1 MNRLVSVIDLPVGS
15 TPGWEVKKHD
25 GDEDLRSVSESFVL
39 CQSLRQS
46 RDRWLSFFPKFSSRS
61 RGGKSSD
68 ISPPAHT
75 IQNRG
80 RCDLEVG
87 PHIFSGTAFSE
98 VHYLSSQPQSQAP
111 QSYQSYQS
119 TSSGN
124 NSPWTS
130 YGDAYSTNA
139 PQTHTPQSSDTQSS
153 APLLSSLSSV
163 TIITPA
169 LIHQVNSAASS
180 NPTLANL
187 LQLAAAGKASPDQ
200 LQTLGL
206 LIQSLAH
213 SPAVMSQNA
222 MPQSSYLPPPAK
234 EFDLVFEFQET
245 SSERWILPR
254 GPALCERKIDSSVT
268 DAAYDI
274 IITTCLSSTSDSTV
288 TAAPI
293 DDKGEVVTFRLIKA
307 PLPVW
312 DMVSRWVGGEEK
324 MKESR
329 VIFDQLIKNRP
340 HRSYLAHQLSPG
352 SLLTQLQNANTSPHA
367 MKSLRPGQSSGS
379 RSRRKPAQRKPS
391 TVTPPVNPPAV
402 SPMQGIHPNP
412 LLFAP
417 STGYLVPATSSASV
431 PAPAPTPTPLSVSVP
446 APQPQPK
453 PPKRPRVTTPRPVAQ
468 LPQIRCMSC
477 SQTDV
482 PLILGGRFCRPCV
495 DGGKANLE
503 IPSAR
508 YPAPSRSYYPT
519 ANYQHSIHPLQPFVP
534 PSSSTYRASPLG
546 TNRVASPNTTSTPI
560 HHEPQEPTN

>member
-15 TPGWEVKKHD
+15 TPGWEVEKQD
-25 GDEDLRSVSESFVL
+25 GDEDIKSVSESFVL

-75 IQNRG
+75 IQSRG
-80 RCDLEVG
+80 QCDLEVG
-87 PHIFSGTAFSE
+87 PHIFPGTAFSE
-98 VHYLSSQPQSQAP
+98 VHYLSSQPQSQTP
-111 QSYQSYQS
+111 QSYQSA
-119 TSSGN
+119 SSSNSSHWASCGN
-124 NSPWTS
+124 T
-130 YGDAYSTNA
+130 YSTNA
-139 PQTHTPQSSDTQSS
+139 AQTPPPQTNDPQSS

-222 MPQSSYLPPPAK
+222 MPQPSYTPLPAK

-254 GPALCERKIDSSVT
+254 GPALCERKIDSSVK

-274 IITTCLSSTSDSTV
+274 IITTCLSPTSDSTV
-288 TAAPI
+288 TATPI

-324 MKESR
+324 MKENR
-329 VIFDQLIKNRP
+329 IILEQLIKNRP

-352 SLLTQLQNANTSPHA
+352 SLLTQLQNANTSPYA
-367 MKSLRPGQSSGS
+367 MKLLKPGQTSGS
-379 RSRRKPAQRKPS
+379 RTRRKPAQRKPS
-391 TVTPPVNPPAV
+391 ASAVTPPVNPPAV

-412 LLFAP
+412 LLSALSTAP
-417 STGYLVPATSSASV
+417 SVTAPSSASV
-431 PAPAPTPTPLSVSVP
+431 PVPVVPTTLPASAPAP
-446 APQPQPK
+446 APQPK

-477 SQTDV
+477 GQTDV

-508 YPAPSRSYYPT
+508 YPAPSPLILSYCH
-519 ANYQHSIHPLQPFVP
+519 YQHSIHPLQPFVP
-534 PSSSTYRASPLG
+534 PSSSTYRASQLG
-546 TNRVASPNTTSTPI
+546 TNSVTSSNTTSTPM
-560 HHEPQEPTN
+560 HHEPQESTN

>member
-15 TPGWEVKKHD
+15 TPGWEVEKQD
-25 GDEDLRSVSESFVL
+25 GDEDLKSVSESFVL

-75 IQNRG
+75 IQSRG

-87 PHIFSGTAFSE
+87 PHIFSGTTFSE
-98 VHYLSSQPQSQAP
+98 VHYLSSQPPSQVP
-111 QSYQSYQS
+111 QSYQPYQS
-119 TSSGN
+119 TSSAN
-124 NSPWTS
+124 NSSWTS
-130 YGDAYSTNA
+130 YGNTYSTNA
-139 PQTHTPQSSDTQSS
+139 PQAPPQPNESQSS

-222 MPQSSYLPPPAK
+222 MPSPSYPPPPAK

-274 IITTCLSSTSDSTV
+274 IITTCL
-288 TAAPI
+288 APYV
-293 DDKGEVVTFRLIKA
+293 GFYEVVTFRLIKA

-329 VIFDQLIKNRP
+329 VILDQLMKNRRP
-340 HRSYLAHQLSPG
+340 RSYLGHQLLPG
-352 SLLTQLQNANTSPHA
+352 SLLTQLQNANTSPYA
-367 MKSLRPGQSSGS
+367 MKLLKPGQSSGS

-391 TVTPPVNPPAV
+391 TVTMPAIPSTV
-402 SPMQGIHPNP
+402 SPLQGIYPNP
-412 LLFAP
+412 LLSAP
-417 STGYLVPATSSASV
+417 STAPPVLAPSSAS
-431 PAPAPTPTPLSVSVP
+431 APAPLPCLRLRRPLCLC
-446 APQPQPK
+446 
-453 PPKRPRVTTPRPVAQ
+453 PRLNPNLQ
-468 LPQIRCMSC
+468 N
-477 SQTDV
+477 D
-482 PLILGGRFCRPCV
+482 LG
-495 DGGKANLE
+495 
-503 IPSAR
+503 
-508 YPAPSRSYYPT
+508 
-519 ANYQHSIHPLQPFVP
+519 
-534 PSSSTYRASPLG
+534 
-546 TNRVASPNTTSTPI
+546 
-560 HHEPQEPTN
+560 

>member
-1 MNRLVSVIDLPVGS
+1 MNRLVSVIDLPVGN
-15 TPGWEVKKHD
+15 TPGWEVEKQD
-25 GDEDLRSVSESFVL
+25 GDEDLKSVSESFVL

-61 RGGKSSD
+61 RGGKTSD

-75 IQNRG
+75 IQSRG

-87 PHIFSGTAFSE
+87 PHIFPGTTFSE
-98 VHYLSSQPQSQAP
+98 VHYLSSQPTSQVP
-111 QSYQSYQS
+111 QSYQPYQS

-124 NSPWTS
+124 NSSWTS
-130 YGDAYSTNA
+130 YGNSYSTNA
-139 PQTHTPQSSDTQSS
+139 PQASPQPNESQSS

-222 MPQSSYLPPPAK
+222 ISSPSYPPAPTK

-274 IITTCLSSTSDSTV
+274 IITTCLAPTSDSTV
-288 TAAPI
+288 AATPVEE
-293 DDKGEVVTFRLIKA
+293 KAEVVTFRLIKA

-312 DMVSRWVGGEEK
+312 DVVSRWVGGEEK

-329 VIFDQLIKNRP
+329 VILDQLMKNRP
-340 HRSYLAHQLSPG
+340 PRSYLGLQLSPG
-352 SLLTQLQNANTSPHA
+352 SLLTQLQNAEHISI
-367 MKSLRPGQSSGS
+367 RDE
-379 RSRRKPAQRKPS
+379 RKPS
-391 TVTPPVNPPAV
+391 TVTTPAV
-402 SPMQGIHPNP
+402 PATLSSLQGIHPNP
-412 LLFAP
+412 LLSASSTAP
-417 STGYLVPATSSASV
+417 SVPAPSSASTPAPVSV
-431 PAPAPTPTPLSVSVP
+431 PAPAPTSLP
-446 APQPQPK
+446 APALQPK

-477 SQTDV
+477 GQTDV

-503 IPSAR
+503 IPSVR
-508 YPAPSRSYYPT
+508 YPVQSRSYYPT
-519 ANYQHSIHPLQPFVP
+519 AHYPQSIHPPQPFVP
-534 PSSSTYRASPLG
+534 PSSSAYRASPLG
-546 TNRVASPNTTSTPI
+546 TNHVVSPNTTISPVQ
-560 HHEPQEPTN
+560 HEPQESKN

>member
-15 TPGWEVKKHD
+15 TPGWEVEKQD
-25 GDEDLRSVSESFVL
+25 GDEDLKSVSESFVL

-46 RDRWLSFFPKFSSRS
+46 RNRWLSFFPKFSSRS

-75 IQNRG
+75 IQSRG

-87 PHIFSGTAFSE
+87 PHIFPETTFSE
-98 VHYLSSQPQSQAP
+98 P
-111 QSYQSYQS
+111 YQS

-124 NSPWTS
+124 NSSWTS
-130 YGDAYSTNA
+130 YGNTSSANA
-139 PQTHTPQSSDTQSS
+139 PQASPQPNESQSS

-222 MPQSSYLPPPAK
+222 MPSPSYPPAPTK

-274 IITTCLSSTSDSTV
+274 IITTCLAPTSDSTV
-288 TAAPI
+288 VATPVE
-293 DDKGEVVTFRLIKA
+293 DKAEVITFRLIKA
-307 PLPVW
+307 PLLVW

-329 VIFDQLIKNRP
+329 VILDQLMKNRP
-340 HRSYLAHQLSPG
+340 PRSYLGLQLSPG
-352 SLLTQLQNANTSPHA
+352 SLLTQLQNANTSPYA
-367 MKSLRPGQSSGS
+367 MKLLKPGQSSGS
-379 RSRRKPAQRKPS
+379 RPRRKPTQRKPS
-391 TVTPPVNPPAV
+391 TVTMPAIPSTV
-402 SPMQGIHPNP
+402 SSLQGIHPNP
-412 LLFAP
+412 LLSAP
-417 STGYLVPATSSASV
+417 STASPVPAPSPAPVPV
-431 PAPAPTPTPLSVSVP
+431 PAPAPTSLPAP
-446 APQPQPK
+446 APQPK
-453 PPKRPRVTTPRPVAQ
+453 PLKRPRVTTPRPVVQ

-477 SQTDV
+477 GQTDV
-482 PLILGGRFCRPCV
+482 PLILGGSKLDISSLLVVRFSF
-495 DGGKANLE
+495 LF
-503 IPSAR
+503 
-508 YPAPSRSYYPT
+508 
-519 ANYQHSIHPLQPFVP
+519 FV
-534 PSSSTYRASPLG
+534 
-546 TNRVASPNTTSTPI
+546 
-560 HHEPQEPTN
+560 

>member
-1 MNRLVSVIDLPVGS
+1 MNRLVSVIDLPVGN
-15 TPGWEVKKHD
+15 TPGWEVEKQD
-25 GDEDLRSVSESFVL
+25 GDEDLKSVSESFVL

-61 RGGKSSD
+61 RGGKTSD

-75 IQNRG
+75 IQSRG

-87 PHIFSGTAFSE
+87 PHIFPGTTFSE
-98 VHYLSSQPQSQAP
+98 VHYLSSQPTSQVP
-111 QSYQSYQS
+111 QSYQPYQS

-124 NSPWTS
+124 NSSWTS
-130 YGDAYSTNA
+130 YGNSYSTNA
-139 PQTHTPQSSDTQSS
+139 PQASPQPNESQSS

-222 MPQSSYLPPPAK
+222 ISSPSYPPAPTK

-274 IITTCLSSTSDSTV
+274 TITTCLAPTSDSTV
-288 TAAPI
+288 AATPVEE
-293 DDKGEVVTFRLIKA
+293 KAEVVTFRLIKA

-312 DMVSRWVGGEEK
+312 DVVSRWVGGEEK

-329 VIFDQLIKNRP
+329 VILDQLMKNRP
-340 HRSYLAHQLSPG
+340 PRSYLGLQLSPG
-352 SLLTQLQNANTSPHA
+352 SLLTQLQNVNTSPYA
-367 MKSLRPGQSSGS
+367 MKSLKPGQSSGS
-379 RSRRKPAQRKPS
+379 RPRRKPAQRKPS
-391 TVTPPVNPPAV
+391 TVTTPAV
-402 SPMQGIHPNP
+402 PATLSSLQGIHPNP
-412 LLFAP
+412 LLSASSTAP
-417 STGYLVPATSSASV
+417 SVPAPSSASTPAPVSV
-431 PAPAPTPTPLSVSVP
+431 PAPAPTSLP
-446 APQPQPK
+446 APALQPK
-453 PPKRPRVTTPRPVAQ
+453 PPKRP
-468 LPQIRCMSC
+468 
-477 SQTDV
+477 
-482 PLILGGRFCRPCV
+482 
-495 DGGKANLE
+495 
-503 IPSAR
+503 
-508 YPAPSRSYYPT
+508 
-519 ANYQHSIHPLQPFVP
+519 
-534 PSSSTYRASPLG
+534 SS
-546 TNRVASPNTTSTPI
+546 NNTKTCCATSSNP
-560 HHEPQEPTN
+560 

>member
-15 TPGWEVKKHD
+15 TPGWEVGKQD
-25 GDEDLRSVSESFVL
+25 GDEDLKSVSESFVL

-75 IQNRG
+75 IQSRG

-87 PHIFSGTAFSE
+87 PHIFSGTTFSE
-98 VHYLSSQPQSQAP
+98 VHYLSSQPPSQVP

-119 TSSGN
+119 TSSSN
-124 NSPWTS
+124 NSSWTS
-130 YGDAYSTNA
+130 YGNTYSTNA
-139 PQTHTPQSSDTQSS
+139 PQAPPQPNESQSS

-222 MPQSSYLPPPAK
+222 MPSPSYPPPPAK

-274 IITTCLSSTSDSTV
+274 IITTCLAPTSDSTV
-288 TAAPI
+288 AATPI
-293 DDKGEVVTFRLIKA
+293 DDKAEVVTFRLIKA

-329 VIFDQLIKNRP
+329 VILDQLMKNRP
-340 HRSYLAHQLSPG
+340 PRSYLGHQLLPG
-352 SLLTQLQNANTSPHA
+352 SLLTQLQNANTSPYA
-367 MKSLRPGQSSGS
+367 MKLLKPGQSSGS

-391 TVTPPVNPPAV
+391 TVTMPAIPSTV
-402 SPMQGIHPNP
+402 SPLQGIHPNP
-412 LLFAP
+412 LLSAP
-417 STGYLVPATSSASV
+417 STAPPVLAPSSASTPAPAPV
-431 PAPAPTPTPLSVSVP
+431 PAPALTSLPVPT
-446 APQPQPK
+446 PQPK
-453 PPKRPRVTTPRPVAQ
+453 LPKRPRVTTPRPVAQ

-477 SQTDV
+477 GQTDV

-503 IPSAR
+503 IPSVR
-508 YPAPSRSYYPT
+508 YPMPSRSYYPT
-519 ANYQHSIHPLQPFVP
+519 AHYQHPIHPPQPFVP

-546 TNRVASPNTTSTPI
+546 TNHVASPNTSITPI
-560 HHEPQEPTN
+560 QHEPQEPIN